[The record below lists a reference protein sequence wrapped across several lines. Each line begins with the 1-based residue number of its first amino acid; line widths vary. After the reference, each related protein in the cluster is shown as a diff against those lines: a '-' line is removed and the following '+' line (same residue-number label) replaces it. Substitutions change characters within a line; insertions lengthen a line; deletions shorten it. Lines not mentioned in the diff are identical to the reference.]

1 MDVIFLSSLDKRET
15 FPALNMVDWGTG
27 YQMVE
32 RLKNMESDHAWR
44 TFLRVWGRVFGVPEI
59 LIADLGNEFKG
70 QFEELASQAGALVH
84 HTAAR
89 SPWQAG
95 KTERA
100 GAHFKHVFEK
110 ARHAAPLSSWEEL
123 KTLLYEVEGARNRY
137 GNRSGFSP
145 MQRQIGHSLR
155 LPASLLSDDHLD
167 PGLVVQSAGD
177 EMKRVLEIRQAAQE
191 AYMKSQTELAITRAK
206 NAQVRPHPHFL
217 PGETVYVLRQPRE
230 RKRKH
235 AMTEEAHEG
244 RKPMWVGPGVI
255 LASELPSLWVSMKGE
270 LWKVS
275 VEQCRH
281 ATSEEQMAKELL
293 MGELEALREELGRDT
308 QKRTY
313 KDMTEEQG
321 PADEDEDVF
330 APDRGLEWVAGERP
344 NQRQR
349 VPRLEDIPVPRVRKR
364 AFSAINQVLD
374 LKVMV
379 RT

>member
-1 MDVIFLSSLDKRET
+1 
-15 FPALNMVDWGTG
+15 
-27 YQMVE
+27 MVE

-44 TFLRVWGRVFGVPEI
+44 TFLRVWGRVFGIPEI
-59 LIADLGNEFKG
+59 LVADLGNEFRG
-70 QFEELASQAGALVH
+70 QFVELASQAGALVR

-89 SPWQAG
+89 SPWRAG

-100 GAHFKHVFEK
+100 GAHFKHVFER
-110 ARHAAPLSSWEEL
+110 ARDVAQISSWEEL

-177 EMKRVLEIRQAAQE
+177 EMRRVLEIRQAAQE

-206 NAQVRPHPHFL
+206 NARARPCTQYL
-217 PGETVYVLRQPRE
+217 PGETVYVFRQPRE

-235 AMTEEAHEG
+235 AMTEESHEG
-244 RKPMWVGPGVI
+244 RKPTWVGPGVV
-255 LASELPSLWVSMKGE
+255 LAVELPSLWVSMKGE

-275 VEQCRH
+275 VEQCRR

-321 PADEDEDVF
+321 PVVEDEDE
-330 APDRGLEWVAGERP
+330 RQQGQGLEWVPGERAH
-344 NQRQR
+344 QRQR
-349 VPRLEDIPVPRVRKR
+349 VLRPEDVPVPEGDGDRFWTRGR
-364 AFSAINQVLD
+364 GC
-374 LKVMV
+374 
-379 RT
+379 

>member
-1 MDVIFLSSLDKRET
+1 M
-15 FPALNMVDWGTG
+15 
-27 YQMVE
+27 
-32 RLKNMESDHAWR
+32 
-44 TFLRVWGRVFGVPEI
+44 
-59 LIADLGNEFKG
+59 
-70 QFEELASQAGALVH
+70 
-84 HTAAR
+84 
-89 SPWQAG
+89 
-95 KTERA
+95 
-100 GAHFKHVFEK
+100 
-110 ARHAAPLSSWEEL
+110 
-123 KTLLYEVEGARNRY
+123 
-137 GNRSGFSP
+137 
-145 MQRQIGHSLR
+145 
-155 LPASLLSDDHLD
+155 
-167 PGLVVQSAGD
+167 VQSASD

-206 NAQVRPHPHFL
+206 DARVRPHPRFL
-217 PGETVYVLRQPRE
+217 PGETVYVFRQPRE

-255 LASELPSLWVSMKGE
+255 LALELPSLWVSMKGE

-321 PADEDEDVF
+321 TADEDEDVF
-330 APDRGLEWVAGERP
+330 APDRGLEWVPGERP

-349 VPRLEDIPVPRVRKR
+349 VLRPEDIPVPEGEEESVLSYQPSLGPEGDGEDLNEIPVATNNSEGSSNLQPTVGEPEPWPSPEPLMRPMAANAIPLETSETDAEREIGRQPSRKCSLR
-364 AFSAINQVLD
+364 SGSKNSSTKA
-374 LKVMV
+374 
-379 RT
+379 